1 MGTLTMMIVIAA
13 GGTGG
18 HLYPAIALAR
28 EFLRRDSST
37 KIVFVGTRRG
47 IESRVLAHEGFE
59 LVMITAKPV
68 MGKGL
73 LEVLQAVLSV
83 PVGIWQSWQVLGR
96 RQADLVIGV
105 GGYTSPTVLV
115 AAALR
120 GIPRVILEPNAYP
133 GLANQVVGPLA
144 QRIFLAFESAA
155 TFFNRQ
161 KVRVVG
167 TPIRQEFLGQ
177 EPESL
182 ETIKLKG
189 PHLLV
194 FGGSQGA
201 KAINSAVLE
210 GLPLL
215 RARLP
220 TLTISHQTGEG
231 DYERVRE
238 AYKTLGIEA
247 TVVPFLY
254 DMPTVLRTADVVVAR
269 AGAMTIAE
277 LTACGKP
284 AILIPLP
291 TAIYDHQ
298 MKNAQAMEAAGGA
311 VVLPQADLT
320 GATLSEMV
328 DAIISDSQ
336 RWERMRRGSLAMRR
350 TDAGERIVGECYAIM
365 GVKHDINQS
374 FRKTGG

>member
-1 MGTLTMMIVIAA
+1 MTIVIAA

-28 EFLRRDSST
+28 EFLRRDRST
-37 KIVFVGTRRG
+37 EILFVGTRRG

-59 LVMITAKPV
+59 LAMITAKPV
-68 MGKGL
+68 MGKG
-73 LEVLQAVLSV
+73 VLDVFQAVLSV
-83 PVGIWQSWQVLGR
+83 PIGIWQSWKILGR

-115 AAALR
+115 AAALK

-133 GLANQVVGPLA
+133 GLANKVVGPLA

-155 TFFNRQ
+155 TFFDRRNA
-161 KVRVVG
+161 RVVG

-177 EPESL
+177 EPESQ
-182 ETIKLKG
+182 EMIKRNG
-189 PHLLV
+189 RHLLV

-210 GLPLL
+210 GLPVLM
-215 RARLP
+215 ARLP
-220 TLTISHQTGEG
+220 TLTITHQAGEG

-238 AYKTLGIEA
+238 GYRELGISA

-254 DMPTVLRTADVVVAR
+254 DMPAVLRTADLVVAR

-277 LTACGKP
+277 LTACGRP

-298 MKNAQAMEAAGGA
+298 MKNARAMEAAGGA
-311 VVLPQADLT
+311 VVLPQSDLT
-320 GATLSEMV
+320 GARVSEMV
-328 DAIISDSQ
+328 DAILSDWQ
-336 RWERMRRGSLAMRR
+336 RWYRMHRGSLAMRR
-350 TDAGERIVGECYAIM
+350 IDAGERIVGECYAIM
-365 GVKHDINQS
+365 GVNHDLNQS
-374 FRKTGG
+374 FRKAGG